1 MHFHFRERMWCR
13 IPLPASPLLLR
24 STPLHVPMAPLGLIF
39 LSMKSLKKKTIYHSL
54 HNGGFS
60 LVVFSVPLMTASLTQ
75 MSNVVFLDFHAG
87 LRLLHMAGIV
97 SSI

>member
-39 LSMKSLKKKTIYHSL
+39 LSMKSLKKKQFIILYTMV
-54 HNGGFS
+54 GFHWLS
-60 LVVFSVPLMTASLTQ
+60 SA
-75 MSNVVFLDFHAG
+75 FL
-87 LRLLHMAGIV
+87 
-97 SSI
+97 